1 MGGFG
6 QRAIKAI
13 SKVANHCRIMGD
25 DDASLKRKRLAQ
37 KLRFVTM
44 KGIATQILRR
54 NVVNPEI
61 HTVEK
66 LDEEVSHAISAT
78 HTDVTGTDAGAPLF
92 PLFRTRRPSEQDEGE
107 ESEDQGV
114 SDSPTRSEVS
124 DWRRKS
130 VSRYVSLASERF
142 SFPCYAPATASV
154 SSPVVSPLALS
165 PVSGIWGS
173 RFRWTLFSFFNP
185 GLVLLPSSPRRTF
198 SAPSGVLN

>member
-6 QRAIKAI
+6 QHAIKAI

-66 LDEEVSHAISAT
+66 LAEEVSHAISAT
-78 HTDVTGTDAGAPLF
+78 RADVTGTDVAP
-92 PLFRTRRPSEQDEGE
+92 
-107 ESEDQGV
+107 
-114 SDSPTRSEVS
+114 
-124 DWRRKS
+124 
-130 VSRYVSLASERF
+130 
-142 SFPCYAPATASV
+142 PCS
-154 SSPVVSPLALS
+154 
-165 PVSGIWGS
+165 
-173 RFRWTLFSFFNP
+173 
-185 GLVLLPSSPRRTF
+185 PSSGPGARLNRTKVRRAKTKACQT
-198 SAPSGVLN
+198 APPAAKLLT

>member
-6 QRAIKAI
+6 QHAIKAI

-78 HTDVTGTDAGAPLF
+78 HTEVSGTDVGAPLF

-107 ESEDQGV
+107 ESKTKACQ
-114 SDSPTRSEVS
+114 T
-124 DWRRKS
+124 
-130 VSRYVSLASERF
+130 
-142 SFPCYAPATASV
+142 AP
-154 SSPVVSPLALS
+154 PVAKPLIREGR
-165 PVSGIWGS
+165 V
-173 RFRWTLFSFFNP
+173 
-185 GLVLLPSSPRRTF
+185 
-198 SAPSGVLN
+198 